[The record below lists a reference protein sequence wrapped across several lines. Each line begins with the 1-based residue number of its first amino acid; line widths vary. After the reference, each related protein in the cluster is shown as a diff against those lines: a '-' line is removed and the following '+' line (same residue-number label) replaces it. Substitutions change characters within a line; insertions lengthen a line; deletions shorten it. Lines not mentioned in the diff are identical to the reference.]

1 MKAAAAAL
9 CLAVTGI
16 ERPSGR
22 PNEPPGP
29 SMPGTRPRSALP
41 AMLDWLGSLAV
52 GMLPG
57 PVASTMA
64 FSPAVDLFSATEPGE
79 TQPFLTASTSHYSAL
94 YPSESGE
101 EKVGWFWSSNSCP
114 PIARVSRYHG

>member
-16 ERPSGR
+16 DRPSGR

-29 SMPGTRPRSALP
+29 VLPGTSAICASP
-41 AMLDWLGSLAV
+41 AMFDWLGSFAV

-57 PVASTMA
+57 PVANRIA
-64 FSPAVDLFSATEPGE
+64 FSPPVNLFRVMSSLSETEPGE
-79 TQPFLTASTSHYSAL
+79 TQPFLTASTSHCSAL
-94 YPSESGE
+94 
-101 EKVGWFWSSNSCP
+101 
-114 PIARVSRYHG
+114 